1 MKTISVIAGD
11 SVSTKPLLEGAQ
23 RNRRDEAGDDGFKM
37 VPQPGFD
44 QEDDRQQYPN
54 RLK

>member
-1 MKTISVIAGD
+1 MAGGSASD
-11 SVSTKPLLEGAQ
+11 ALRQPLLEACE
-23 RNRRDEAGDDGFKM
+23 RDGCDNPRDDRLEM

-44 QEDDRQQYPN
+44 QEDDRQQDPD